1 MQEYFYDPY
10 AGVYVDDYGNPID
23 IEETVHPRKQHR
35 TKHYRNAFVKTGRTL
50 LQMQRPHL
58 DADALVSKLSN
69 RGIRAVRRAME
80 NRQSRVQPRNI

>member
-1 MQEYFYDPY
+1 MQDYFYDPY

-23 IEETVHPRKQHR
+23 VEEAVHSCKQHR
-35 TKHYRNAFVKTGRTL
+35 TKHCRNAFVKTGRAL

-80 NRQSRVQPRNI
+80 NHQSQVQPRNI